1 MNLERAYIVREGFRR
16 KDDTVPR
23 RMLEE
28 PIPDR
33 YIPPIGEDLESMLD
47 DYYELRGWDVT
58 SGIPREEK
66 LRELGLDF
74 VIEDLKDLKRCNWG

>member
-1 MNLERAYIVREGFRR
+1 NLERAYIVREGFRR

-33 YIPPIGEDLESMLD
+33 YIPPIGEDLGSMLD

-74 VIEDLKDLKRCNWG
+74 VIEDLKDLKRGN

>member
-1 MNLERAYIVREGFRR
+1 
-16 KDDTVPR
+16 R

-33 YIPPIGEDLESMLD
+33 YIPPIGEDLGSMLD

-74 VIEDLKDLKRCNWG
+74 VIEDLKDLKRGN